1 MSWSGPKGDPGPA
14 GDTGLTGLTGCDKRK
29 RNCAGPTGP
38 NIPEGCENCK
48 GNMYVKIEIKKSP
61 TADTRTCDWSKV
73 DKETLRNASWQ
84 HIDDVIEAMSYFE
97 DRLAAAADQHDED
110 KFTDI
115 DSFHDDF
122 TTGFKQTT
130 WWDNHRKISR
140 HHLNAEDGIPEDVNL
155 LDVLEHVADCV
166 TAGAA
171 RQGSVDG
178 IYAVKLPDALLQRA
192 LLNTVELL
200 KQQIVVVD

>member
-1 MSWSGPKGDPGPA
+1 MSWSGHKGDPGPA
-14 GDTGLTGLTGCDKRK
+14 GDTGLTGCDKRK

-38 NIPEGCENCK
+38 NIPKGCENCK
-48 GNMYVKIEIKKSP
+48 GNMYVKIAIKKSP

-73 DKETLRNASWQ
+73 DKETLRNSSWQ
-84 HIDDVIEAMSYFE
+84 HIDDVYEAMSYFE
-97 DRLAAAADQHDED
+97 DLLATAAEQHDAD
-110 KFTDI
+110 KLSDI
-115 DSFHDDF
+115 DNFHDDF
-122 TTGFKQTT
+122 TTGFKSTT
-130 WWDNHRKISR
+130 WWDRHRKINR

-178 IYAVKLPDALLQRA
+178 VYAVKLPDVLLQKA

-200 KQQIVVVD
+200 KQQLIVVD